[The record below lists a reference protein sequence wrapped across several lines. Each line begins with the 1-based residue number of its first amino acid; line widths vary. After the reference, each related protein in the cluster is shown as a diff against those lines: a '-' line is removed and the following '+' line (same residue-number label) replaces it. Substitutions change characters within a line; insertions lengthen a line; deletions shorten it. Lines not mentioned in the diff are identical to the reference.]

1 MRSVSVCSAVHAP
14 FRPEQGW
21 NAAPRSLHFTD
32 ICHAWQLI
40 KIHRSPRS
48 VARRPMDAWHGA
60 AAKFFLSDFR
70 SIGGGH
76 SGKRTLWRASQR
88 SSRCEQGAPVS
99 GFINRSL
106 SLLSAGIP
114 FPFPRPL
121 DPRFLKI
128 QHEIFVTVPKFCK
141 QSRSVI

>member
-48 VARRPMDAWHGA
+48 VARRPMGCMAWGCGQI
-60 AAKFFLSDFR
+60 FPLGFPINR
-70 SIGGGH
+70 
-76 SGKRTLWRASQR
+76 RRAQREKNSMEGISAQQSMRARR
-88 SSRCEQGAPVS
+88 SSFRIYQSLAVP
-99 GFINRSL
+99 FIRGNPIS
-106 SLLSAGIP
+106 IP
-114 FPFPRPL
+114 PAPRPSIFK
-121 DPRFLKI
+121 DSARNICNGAKI
-128 QHEIFVTVPKFCK
+128 L
-141 QSRSVI
+141 

>member
-70 SIGGGH
+70 
-76 SGKRTLWRASQR
+76 RRAQREKNSMEGISAQQSMRARR
-88 SSRCEQGAPVS
+88 SSFRIYQSLAVP
-99 GFINRSL
+99 FIRGNPIS
-106 SLLSAGIP
+106 IP
-114 FPFPRPL
+114 PAPRPSIFK
-121 DPRFLKI
+121 DSARNICNGAKI
-128 QHEIFVTVPKFCK
+128 L
-141 QSRSVI
+141 